1 MVKAAVVVELTHVAT
16 LHHDDVMD
24 EAALRRGSSTA
35 NARWDNSV
43 AILSG
48 DWLFAQA
55 SDLVA
60 DLGPEAVRIQARTF
74 GRLVEGQIRET
85 LGVGE
90 GQDPLK
96 HYLSVVADKTGSLI
110 ATSVLFGARYAGAS
124 EEIQESLRAFGEEI
138 GVAFQLAD
146 DILDI
151 ASESGQS
158 GKTGTDLREGVP
170 TLPVLIFRAQADP
183 TDPTDARL
191 LELLE
196 SDLSD
201 DARLAETLDLLR
213 PPGVPSGRGRR
224 TPSPPTPANSSRPS
238 LQAPPG
244 TPSTPSATWS
254 PPARSRRGHV
264 AASSVDGRR
273 VVDVVGEPAG
283 PDGSDPGDR
292 LRSAWTD
299 PARGSRPMATS
310 CVPVVERGDRSPLV
324 EAGDRVELRV
334 VDTQVF
340 RPQLPPQCPRQLGGL
355 TAQVSSLSFVQDL
368 RLKLSEPQVS
378 HSSSM
383 MQAFA
388 WT

>member
-1 MVKAAVVVELTHVAT
+1 MSPTPLPAESLGFEFADAALESRVRAGLERVEQALLDATQSEAPFVTAAAQHVMVAGGKRFRPLLVLLAAEFGADVASDDVVKSAVVVELTHVAT

-48 DWLFAQA
+48 DWLFARA

-85 LGVGE
+85 MGVGE

-110 ATSVLFGARYAGAS
+110 ATSALFGARYAGAS

-146 DILDI
+146 DLLDI

-158 GKTGTDLREGVP
+158 GKTPGTDLREGVP

-191 LELLE
+191 LDLLE

-213 PPGVPSGRGRR
+213 SHAAFRQAEDDVRRRAADARKLLATLPEGPGREALDALCDLV
-224 TPSPPTPANSSRPS
+224 
-238 LQAPPG
+238 
-244 TPSTPSATWS
+244 AT
-254 PPARSRRGHV
+254 RSV
-264 AASSVDGRR
+264 
-273 VVDVVGEPAG
+273 
-283 PDGSDPGDR
+283 
-292 LRSAWTD
+292 
-299 PARGSRPMATS
+299 
-310 CVPVVERGDRSPLV
+310 
-324 EAGDRVELRV
+324 
-334 VDTQVF
+334 
-340 RPQLPPQCPRQLGGL
+340 
-355 TAQVSSLSFVQDL
+355 
-368 RLKLSEPQVS
+368 
-378 HSSSM
+378 
-383 MQAFA
+383 
-388 WT
+388 

>member
-1 MVKAAVVVELTHVAT
+1 MSPTPLPAESLGFEFADAALESRVRAGLERVEQALLDATQSEAPFVTAAAQHVMVAGGKRFRPLLVLLGAEFGADVTSDEVVKAAVVVELTHVAT

-48 DWLFAQA
+48 DWLFARA

-85 LGVGE
+85 MGVGE

-110 ATSVLFGARYAGAS
+110 ATSALFGARYAGAP
-124 EEIQESLRAFGEEI
+124 EDVQESLRAFGEEI

-146 DILDI
+146 DLLDI
-151 ASESGQS
+151 ASESDQS
-158 GKTGTDLREGVP
+158 GKTPGTDLREGVP

-191 LELLE
+191 LDLLD

-201 DARLAETLDLLR
+201 DERLSETLDLLR
-213 PPGVPSGRGRR
+213 SHPSFQQAEDDVRRRAADARKLLATLPEGPGREALDALCDLV
-224 TPSPPTPANSSRPS
+224 
-238 LQAPPG
+238 
-244 TPSTPSATWS
+244 AT
-254 PPARSRRGHV
+254 RSV
-264 AASSVDGRR
+264 
-273 VVDVVGEPAG
+273 
-283 PDGSDPGDR
+283 
-292 LRSAWTD
+292 
-299 PARGSRPMATS
+299 
-310 CVPVVERGDRSPLV
+310 
-324 EAGDRVELRV
+324 
-334 VDTQVF
+334 
-340 RPQLPPQCPRQLGGL
+340 
-355 TAQVSSLSFVQDL
+355 
-368 RLKLSEPQVS
+368 
-378 HSSSM
+378 
-383 MQAFA
+383 
-388 WT
+388 

>member
-1 MVKAAVVVELTHVAT
+1 MPAESLGFEFADAALESRVRAGLERVEQALLDATQSEAPFVTAAAQHVMVAGGKRFRPLLVLLGAEFGADVTSDEVVKAAVVVELTHVAT

-48 DWLFAQA
+48 DWLFARA

-85 LGVGE
+85 MGVGE

-110 ATSVLFGARYAGAS
+110 ATSALFGARYAGAP
-124 EEIQESLRAFGEEI
+124 EDVQESLRAFGEEI

-146 DILDI
+146 DLLDI
-151 ASESGQS
+151 ASESDQS
-158 GKTGTDLREGVP
+158 GKTPGTDLREGVP

-191 LELLE
+191 LDLLD

-201 DARLAETLDLLR
+201 DERLSETLDLLR
-213 PPGVPSGRGRR
+213 SHPSFQQAEDDVRRRAADARKLLATLPEGPGREALDALCDLV
-224 TPSPPTPANSSRPS
+224 
-238 LQAPPG
+238 
-244 TPSTPSATWS
+244 AT
-254 PPARSRRGHV
+254 RSV
-264 AASSVDGRR
+264 
-273 VVDVVGEPAG
+273 
-283 PDGSDPGDR
+283 
-292 LRSAWTD
+292 
-299 PARGSRPMATS
+299 
-310 CVPVVERGDRSPLV
+310 
-324 EAGDRVELRV
+324 
-334 VDTQVF
+334 
-340 RPQLPPQCPRQLGGL
+340 
-355 TAQVSSLSFVQDL
+355 
-368 RLKLSEPQVS
+368 
-378 HSSSM
+378 
-383 MQAFA
+383 
-388 WT
+388 

>member
-1 MVKAAVVVELTHVAT
+1 VEQALLDATQSEAPFVTEAAQHVMLAGGKRFRPLLVLLGAEFGAEQSSDDVVKAAVVVELTHVAT

-48 DWLFAQA
+48 DWLFARA

-85 LGVGE
+85 MGVGD

-124 EEIQESLRAFGEEI
+124 AEVQELLRAFGEEI

-146 DILDI
+146 DLLDI

-158 GKTGTDLREGVP
+158 GKTPGTDLREGVP

-183 TDPTDARL
+183 EDPTDARL
-191 LELLE
+191 LNLLD
-196 SDLSD
+196 SDLSE
-201 DARLAETLDLLR
+201 DAPLAEALDLLR
-213 PPGVPSGRGRR
+213 SHDAFRQAEDDVRRRAADARKLLASLPEGPGREALDTLCDLV
-224 TPSPPTPANSSRPS
+224 
-238 LQAPPG
+238 
-244 TPSTPSATWS
+244 AT
-254 PPARSRRGHV
+254 RSV
-264 AASSVDGRR
+264 
-273 VVDVVGEPAG
+273 
-283 PDGSDPGDR
+283 
-292 LRSAWTD
+292 
-299 PARGSRPMATS
+299 
-310 CVPVVERGDRSPLV
+310 
-324 EAGDRVELRV
+324 
-334 VDTQVF
+334 
-340 RPQLPPQCPRQLGGL
+340 
-355 TAQVSSLSFVQDL
+355 
-368 RLKLSEPQVS
+368 
-378 HSSSM
+378 
-383 MQAFA
+383 
-388 WT
+388 

>member
-1 MVKAAVVVELTHVAT
+1 MGFEFADAALGSRVRAGLERVEQALLDATQSEAPFVTEAAQHVMLAGGKRFRPLLVLLGAEFGAEQSSDDVVKAAVVVELTHVAT

-48 DWLFAQA
+48 DWLFARA

-85 LGVGE
+85 MGVGD

-124 EEIQESLRAFGEEI
+124 AEVQELLRAFGEEI

-146 DILDI
+146 DLLDI

-158 GKTGTDLREGVP
+158 GKTPGTDLREGVP

-183 TDPTDARL
+183 EDPTDARL
-191 LELLE
+191 LNLLD

-201 DARLAETLDLLR
+201 DARLAEALDLLR
-213 PPGVPSGRGRR
+213 SHDTFRRAEDDVRRRAADARKLLASLPEGPGREALDTLCDLV
-224 TPSPPTPANSSRPS
+224 
-238 LQAPPG
+238 
-244 TPSTPSATWS
+244 AT
-254 PPARSRRGHV
+254 RSV
-264 AASSVDGRR
+264 
-273 VVDVVGEPAG
+273 
-283 PDGSDPGDR
+283 
-292 LRSAWTD
+292 
-299 PARGSRPMATS
+299 
-310 CVPVVERGDRSPLV
+310 
-324 EAGDRVELRV
+324 
-334 VDTQVF
+334 
-340 RPQLPPQCPRQLGGL
+340 
-355 TAQVSSLSFVQDL
+355 
-368 RLKLSEPQVS
+368 
-378 HSSSM
+378 
-383 MQAFA
+383 
-388 WT
+388 

>member
-1 MVKAAVVVELTHVAT
+1 VSPSPLPAESLGFAFADEALESRVRDGLESVERELHDATQSEAPFVTAAAQHVMVAGGKRFRPLLVLLAAEFGPSPAAPEVIKSAAVVELTHVAT

-48 DWLFAQA
+48 DWLFARA

-90 GQDPLK
+90 GQDPLA

-110 ATSVLFGARYAGAS
+110 ATSALFGARYAGAP
-124 EEIQESLRAFGEEI
+124 EEVQESLRAFGEEI

-158 GKTGTDLREGVP
+158 GKTPGTDLREGVP

-183 TDPTDARL
+183 AQPEDARL
-191 LELLE
+191 LSLLD

-201 DARLAETLDLLR
+201 DGRLAETIEL
-213 PPGVPSGRGRR
+213 
-224 TPSPPTPANSSRPS
+224 
-238 LQAPPG
+238 LQAHPAFRQAEDDVRRRAADARKLLADLPEG
-244 TPSTPSATWS
+244 
-254 PPARSRRGHV
+254 PAREALDSLCDLVVTR
-264 AASSVDGRR
+264 SV
-273 VVDVVGEPAG
+273 
-283 PDGSDPGDR
+283 
-292 LRSAWTD
+292 
-299 PARGSRPMATS
+299 
-310 CVPVVERGDRSPLV
+310 
-324 EAGDRVELRV
+324 
-334 VDTQVF
+334 
-340 RPQLPPQCPRQLGGL
+340 
-355 TAQVSSLSFVQDL
+355 
-368 RLKLSEPQVS
+368 
-378 HSSSM
+378 
-383 MQAFA
+383 
-388 WT
+388 

>member
-1 MVKAAVVVELTHVAT
+1 MSPKPLPAESLGFAFADEALEARVRAGLESVEQALRDSTQSEAPFVTAAAQHVMVAGGKRFRPLLVLLAAEFGPSPAADDVVKAAVVVELTHVAT

-35 NARWDNSV
+35 NAAWDNSV

-48 DWLFAQA
+48 DWLFARA

-90 GQDPLK
+90 GQDPLA

-110 ATSVLFGARYAGAS
+110 ATSALFGARYAGAPD
-124 EEIQESLRAFGEEI
+124 EVQESLRAFGEEI

-158 GKTGTDLREGVP
+158 GKTPGTDLREGVP

-183 TDPTDARL
+183 SNPTDARL
-191 LELLE
+191 LELLD

-201 DARLAETLDLLR
+201 DARLAETLELLR
-213 PPGVPSGRGRR
+213 AHPAFRQAEDDVRR
-224 TPSPPTPANSSRPS
+224 RAADARKLLSPLPE
-238 LQAPPG
+238 G
-244 TPSTPSATWS
+244 
-254 PPARSRRGHV
+254 PAREALDSLCDLV
-264 AASSVDGRR
+264 ATRSV
-273 VVDVVGEPAG
+273 
-283 PDGSDPGDR
+283 
-292 LRSAWTD
+292 
-299 PARGSRPMATS
+299 
-310 CVPVVERGDRSPLV
+310 
-324 EAGDRVELRV
+324 
-334 VDTQVF
+334 
-340 RPQLPPQCPRQLGGL
+340 
-355 TAQVSSLSFVQDL
+355 
-368 RLKLSEPQVS
+368 
-378 HSSSM
+378 
-383 MQAFA
+383 
-388 WT
+388 